1 MLLAGLQALAKR
13 EQGYQGRFEALRQDV
28 LIGAAE
34 AERGQLLDATTK
46 IEAIWQRIT
55 SPSQL

>member
-1 MLLAGLQALAKR
+1 MRKFADRQIARGKYTSPDDMLLAGLQALAKR

-34 AERGQLLDATTK
+34 AERG
-46 IEAIWQRIT
+46 
-55 SPSQL
+55 

>member
-34 AERGQLLDATTK
+34 AERG
-46 IEAIWQRIT
+46 
-55 SPSQL
+55 